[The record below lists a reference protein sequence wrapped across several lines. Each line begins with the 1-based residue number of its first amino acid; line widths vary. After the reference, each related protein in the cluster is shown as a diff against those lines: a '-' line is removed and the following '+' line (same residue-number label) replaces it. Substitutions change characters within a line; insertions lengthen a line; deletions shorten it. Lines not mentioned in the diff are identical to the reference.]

1 MYYCVETLVAL
12 YTLHYHE
19 YVSTVAYANRAF
31 RSLAVQV
38 LGSFWES
45 LGIHFGHL
53 FVIFQ

>member
-12 YTLHYHE
+12 HTLHDHE
-19 YVSTVAYANRAF
+19 YVSTVAHANSAF

-38 LGSFWES
+38 LGSFGGS